1 MKAPPAPCHQGKQAL
16 LLHSVRPATLA
27 ASIAIAALALPACKG
42 GQQAPRTR
50 PPPAVTV
57 APVEVRDVPAE
68 IRAPVDL
75 RPLQQAD
82 VGSKILGYVDA
93 VLVDRGDVVRKGQLL
108 ALVRPSDLPDQL
120 AAARSSYELAKA
132 NRERAEKLAPTGVV
146 SQQELQAA
154 SAAFAS
160 ASAQLGG
167 LGIRLGETRITSPLD
182 GVVSTRRLDPGALVG
197 PTAGTGSLLTVE
209 RVDVLRIFIPVNERD
224 VARLK
229 IGQEAH
235 VELDAMPG
243 KRYTGQVVRLS
254 PAFDPV
260 TRTLD
265 AEVHLKNPGELR
277 SGMYGRGGIVTE
289 VHKDALVA
297 PVAAI
302 QITNDRSYA
311 YVVRGETVKRV
322 QVTVG
327 VDGGDW
333 LEIVGGLE
341 RGDEIVT
348 AGTDV
353 LSDGSPVRPVRNVN
367 PYTGAAA
374 PVASDSAPPAAGA
387 ASPAPRAN

>member
-1 MKAPPAPCHQGKQAL
+1 M
-16 LLHSVRPATLA
+16 RPTLA
-27 ASIAIAALALPACKG
+27 AATALAALALPACKS
-42 GQQAPRTR
+42 GQQAPRAR

-57 APVEVRDVPAE
+57 ARVEVRDVPVE

-93 VLVDRGDVVRKGQLL
+93 VLVDRGDVVRRGQLL

-120 AAARSSYELAKA
+120 EVARSSFELAKA
-132 NRERAEKLAPTGVV
+132 NKERAEKLAPTGVV

-154 SAAFAS
+154 AAAFAS

-167 LGIRLGETRITSPLD
+167 LGTRLGETRITSPLD
-182 GVVSTRRLDPGALVG
+182 GVVSARRLDPGALVG

-224 VARLK
+224 VAGLK

-235 VELDAMPG
+235 VELDALPG
-243 KRYTGQVVRLS
+243 RSYGGRVVRVS

-265 AEVHLKNPGELR
+265 AEVHLRNPGELR
-277 SGMYGRGGIVTE
+277 SGMYGRGAIVTE
-289 VHKDALVA
+289 VHKDGVVA
-297 PVAAI
+297 PVAAV
-302 QITNDRSYA
+302 QITNDRTFVYL
-311 YVVRGETVKRV
+311 VQGEAVKRV
-322 QVTVG
+322 EVTVG

-333 LEIVGGLE
+333 LEIAGGLK

-353 LSDGSPVRPVRNVN
+353 LSDGSPIRPIRNLN
-367 PYTGAAA
+367 PYTGAAG
-374 PVASDSAPPAAGA
+374 PVAAEAPAPPGSAPAAPPAKQ
-387 ASPAPRAN
+387 AN